1 MAVIGSG
8 ALGLL
13 TIAALRALNEPTGPL
28 IATAKYAEQ
37 RQWAKELGADVVCE
51 PGELERVV
59 RSTTRS
65 HVLGNKQLTGGI
77 DAVVDCVGSEASIA
91 QAVRVCAPGGT
102 VHLVGMP
109 GVTSVDLTPVWQRE
123 VALRGTYA
131 YEVPVPGS
139 DAAADAGDDFHTA
152 IDLVRRLD
160 LGRLVSATYPLSRYE
175 DAIAHAATAGARGA
189 VKVAF
194 DLRGER

>member
-1 MAVIGSG
+1 
-8 ALGLL
+8 
-13 TIAALRALNEPTGPL
+13 
-28 IATAKYAEQ
+28 
-37 RQWAKELGADVVCE
+37 
-51 PGELERVV
+51 
-59 RSTTRS
+59 
-65 HVLGNKQLTGGI
+65 
-77 DAVVDCVGSEASIA
+77 
-91 QAVRVCAPGGT
+91 
-102 VHLVGMP
+102 MP
-109 GVTSVDLTPVWQRE
+109 GVTTVDLTTVWQRE

-139 DAAADAGDDFHTA
+139 DAEADAGDDFHTA

-175 DAIAHAATAGARGA
+175 DAIAHAATAGPRGA